1 MADIKA
7 LLKDARKL
15 IDEKNFKEAQECCK
29 NILRKDKQNY
39 FGLVLLGKSLQD
51 SDQAPLA
58 YQKAIASKPD
68 HPLAWQGLANY
79 YERIE
84 NESNKIKLITVYN
97 EMLNLPM
104 EEEKTTEII
113 TKLGQ
118 LGCALKSKESLKML
132 ATYLTKDLPNTLC
145 HTAEKHFIDLLKADI
160 PSEEDT
166 IPLILN
172 VLQKLY
178 KDDPRDSLE
187 ILQCKLIIQKPN
199 LASAVEEIISLKF
212 FPSNVLLREWLCKQ
226 LCIKYVEKMSFC
238 ELNIEQHIDTI
249 SEGIMNSKYPSLLR
263 SMICFDKGLYLEAYK
278 QCVPLVNYQEADV
291 TEATFIIKC
300 TIMLKKWSVTQKL
313 ATNFMTKV
321 KDQHFAVV
329 LKRFLFLSL
338 TKQQKWKQSIN
349 IAKDIAIDS
358 MEPFELASLA
368 ECYIEANEP
377 VDHVLKHLETTD
389 YYKQLQALLLQKQN
403 KYDEVIKLLK
413 ESENSIEVYYL
424 GKAYWEMKQ
433 YDKCLMSLLKAAKL
447 NPDHA
452 DTFLYLGHYY
462 YHHKSDLQKA
472 KKCYEKAHSLNAISM
487 NIAKSLSEIYV
498 KLQQKDADFEL
509 LNGLAKNISTTES
522 WVNFRLGLH
531 YLNKREWENAILNFR
546 NVIKNNQSD
555 TTAFECLADAYYS
568 RGSYTSALRAY
579 NKVMTLDPS
588 KSAHC
593 LTRIGHIYSLLTQ
606 YQEAISTFE
615 KVFIIEPYSF
625 LALKGISETWMRVA
639 KKKIEANMYGSAR
652 DCAQYAIDYITKA
665 LSKQNQYL
673 CFWKLLADNLMFI
686 TKLPDKYSFVYMP
699 QLSKEGGENFEIT
712 KKTKLEIFPQAIACY
727 SHIAKQKQQVS
738 SYDLALAYLSFY
750 HETKKVVNCHI
761 AFNLTLNCIKEG
773 PTVWRNWNL
782 LGKIC
787 LAIKKYEIAQ
797 HCFIKA
803 LSVTRK
809 WSVAKIW
816 CNLGTLYLKLK
827 LYKLSNYC
835 FSRGQSALP
844 SHPHSW
850 IGQGLIA
857 EAIREEEAMDLFRH
871 ASRLGYHPESALG
884 YADWVCRTLKNNKYK
899 DNSESKYEIE
909 GLFAIPYAID
919 LVEWY
924 CNFQPT
930 DACAYNLMGIL
941 QERFGL
947 LRSAIQSYEKAFKYA
962 EDENKNK
969 ILLNIGRIFVRLER
983 YDEAIKIFKA
993 ITEASFD
1000 STTGLAL
1007 ALYKKGLYEESYSVY
1022 DTALHWL
1029 SNEDA
1034 EKADL
1039 LVAMAGI
1046 VYMYKGADDAKTLLF
1061 HSIQIA
1067 QKKPTAHSL
1076 FAICSLGLI
1085 HSDQS
1090 LSKLALG
1097 ELRKYEMESEYGFDI
1112 GFLKSYLSVCEDNM
1126 DQAIKLLSDCL
1137 HDHPSNALLWFCMA
1151 QYCLRSADTMAKVA
1165 SCCAQKALCSAHY
1178 GEYDCDFGKILASAS
1193 IAEHIAGDRV
1203 KAMLLAKEGL
1213 HKYPNQPEIWAALLF
1228 SLLSHNI
1235 WMENKTWLLGASG
1248 YMRKYLNMSR
1258 PLGRWVNLME
1268 KKLGKTL

>member
-1 MADIKA
+1 MADIKI

-68 HPLAWQGLANY
+68 HALAWQGLANY
-79 YERIE
+79 YERKE
-84 NESNKIKLITVYN
+84 NNSEKVKLFAIYN
-97 EMLNLPM
+97 EMLNLQV
-104 EEEKTTEII
+104 EEEKAVEII
-113 TKLGQ
+113 SKLGQ
-118 LGCALKSKESLKML
+118 LGFALKSKESLSIL
-132 ATYLTKDLPNTLC
+132 ANYLDKNPVPTLYNA
-145 HTAEKHFIDLLKADI
+145 AEKQFLDLLKADI
-160 PSEEDT
+160 SIDEEA
-166 IPLILN
+166 IPVILKI
-172 VLQKLY
+172 LQKIY
-178 KDDPRDSLE
+178 SEDPNDSLE
-187 ILQCKLIIQKPN
+187 IMQCKIIIQKSDY
-199 LASAVEEIISLKF
+199 LCAVEEIIHLKF
-212 FPSNVLLREWLCKQ
+212 FSTNVLLREWLCKQ
-226 LCIKYVEKMSFC
+226 LCSKYVENMSFC
-238 ELNIEQHIDTI
+238 DFKIEQHIDII

-263 SMICFDKGLYLEAYK
+263 SMICYDKGMYLEAYK
-278 QCVPLVNYQEADV
+278 QCVPLVNYHEADI
-291 TEATFIIKC
+291 TEATFIIQC

-313 ATNFMTKV
+313 ASNFLTKV
-321 KDQHFAVV
+321 KDQKFSVV
-329 LKRFLFLSL
+329 LRRFLILSL
-338 TKQQKWKQSIN
+338 TKQQKWKQAIN
-349 IAKDIAIDS
+349 NAKEITIDS
-358 MEPFELASLA
+358 LDTLELASLA

-377 VDHVLKHLETTD
+377 AEHIMKLLETSN
-389 YYKQLQALLLQKQN
+389 YYKQLQALLLQKDG
-403 KYDEVIKLLK
+403 KYDEVVDLL
-413 ESENSIEVYYL
+413 EGSADNALEVFYL
-424 GKAYWEMKQ
+424 GKSYWELKQ
-433 YDKCLMSLLKAAKL
+433 YNKCLINLLKAAKL

-452 DTFLYLGHYY
+452 DTFLYLGHF
-462 YHHKSDLQKA
+462 YHHHKADLDKA
-472 KKCYEKAHSLNAISM
+472 KKCYEKAHNLNSISTV
-487 NIAKSLSEIYV
+487 IAKSLSEIYV

-509 LNGLAKNISTTES
+509 LNTLTKNISTIDP
-522 WVNFRLGLH
+522 WINFRLGLH
-531 YLNKREWENAILNFR
+531 YLNRREWENAILNFR
-546 NVIKNNQSD
+546 NVIKINHNN

-579 NKVMTLDPS
+579 NRVITLDPS
-588 KSAHC
+588 KAAHC

-606 YQEAISTFE
+606 YEEAISTFE
-615 KVFIIEPYSF
+615 KVFQIEPYSF
-625 LALKGISETWMRVA
+625 LALKGISETWMRIA
-639 KKKIEANMYGSAR
+639 KKKVDAKIYGTAR

-686 TKLPDKYSFVYMP
+686 TKLPDKYSYVYII
-699 QLSKEGGENFEIT
+699 QLSKESGNNFDT
-712 KKTKLEIFPQAIACY
+712 SKKNKIEIFPQAIACY
-727 SHIAKQKQQVS
+727 SHIAKQKQQVT
-738 SYDLALAYLSFY
+738 SYDLAAAYLAFY

-761 AFNLTLNCIKEG
+761 SFNLTLNCIKEK
-773 PTVWRNWNL
+773 PSLWRNWNL

-803 LSVTRK
+803 LLVTRK

-844 SHPHSW
+844 SHPQSW

-899 DNSESKYEIE
+899 ENTESKYEIE
-909 GLFAIPYAID
+909 GLYAIPYAVD

-924 CNFQPT
+924 CNFESSN
-930 DACAYNLMGIL
+930 ACAYNILGIL
-941 QERFGL
+941 QERCGL
-947 LRSAIQSYEKAFKYA
+947 LRSAIQSYEKALKYA
-962 EDENKNK
+962 DDENKKN
-969 ILLNIGRIFVRLER
+969 ITLLNIGRILFRIEK
-983 YDEAIKIFKA
+983 YDEAIKIYKA

-1007 ALYKKGLYEESYSVY
+1007 ALFKKGLYEEAYSVY

-1029 SNEDA
+1029 SNEDG

-1046 VYMYKGADDAKTLLF
+1046 VYMFKGADDAKTLLF
-1061 HSIQIA
+1061 HSIQIS

-1097 ELRKYEMESEYGFDI
+1097 ELRKYERDSEYGFDI
-1112 GFLKSYLSVCEDNM
+1112 GFLKSYLSVCENNM

-1151 QYCLRSADTMAKVA
+1151 QYCLRTANTKAKVA
-1165 SCCAQKALCSAHY
+1165 SSCAQKALCSAHY
-1178 GEYDCDFGKILASAS
+1178 GEYDCNYGKILASAS
-1193 IAEHIAGDRV
+1193 IAEHMAGDRI
-1203 KAMLLAKEGL
+1203 KALLLAKDGL
-1213 HKYPNQPEIWAALLF
+1213 HMYPNQPEIWAALLF
-1228 SLLSHNI
+1228 SLLSHKV
-1235 WMENKTWLLGASG
+1235 WMDKKNWFLGATG
-1248 YMRKYLNMSR
+1248 HMRKHLNISR
-1258 PLGRWVNLME
+1258 PLGRWVILME
-1268 KKLGKTL
+1268 KKLSK

>member
-39 FGLVLLGKSLQD
+39 FGLVLLGKALED

-68 HPLAWQGLANY
+68 HALAWQGLANY
-79 YERIE
+79 YERKE
-84 NESNKIKLITVYN
+84 NNADKVKLISIYN
-97 EMLNLPM
+97 EMLNLQM
-104 EEEKTTEII
+104 EEEKTIEII
-113 TKLGQ
+113 SKLGQ
-118 LGCALKSKESLKML
+118 LGCALKSKECLNNMANYIIKELGSALFQ
-132 ATYLTKDLPNTLC
+132 C
-145 HTAEKHFIDLLKADI
+145 AEKQFLELLKADI
-160 PSEEDT
+160 PCDEEI
-166 IPLILN
+166 IPVILN
-172 VLQKLY
+172 VLHKIY
-178 KDDPRDSLE
+178 NEDPRDSLE
-187 ILQCKLIIQKPN
+187 ILQCKVIIQKSDF
-199 LASAVEEIISLKF
+199 ASAVEEIINLNF
-212 FPSNVLLREWLCKQ
+212 FSSNVLLREWLCKQ

-238 ELNIEQHIDTI
+238 NFDIEQHIDTI

-263 SMICFDKGLYLEAYK
+263 SMICYDKGLYLEAYK
-278 QCVPLVNYQEADV
+278 QCVPLVNYHEADV

-313 ATNFMTKV
+313 ATNFLNKV
-321 KDQHFAVV
+321 KTQEFGIV

-338 TKQQKWKQSIN
+338 TKQQKWQQAIN
-349 IAKDIAIDS
+349 SAKDVATDL

-368 ECYIEANEP
+368 ECYMELNEP
-377 VDHVLKHLETTD
+377 AEHIMKHLEATD
-389 YYKQLQALLLQKQN
+389 YYKPLQALLLQKQN
-403 KYDEVIKLLK
+403 KYDEVVNLLQD
-413 ESENSIEVYYL
+413 SNNALDVFYL
-424 GKAYWEMKQ
+424 GKAYWELKQ
-433 YDKCLMSLLKAAKL
+433 YDKCLVNLLKAAKL

-452 DTFLYLGHYY
+452 DTFLYLGHFYH
-462 YHHKSDLQKA
+462 HHKSDLQKA
-472 KKCYEKAHSLNAISM
+472 RKCYEKAHSLNTINA
-487 NIAKSLSEIYV
+487 NIVKSLSEIYV
-498 KLQQKDADFEL
+498 KLHLKEADFEL
-509 LNGLAKNISTTES
+509 LQELSKNASTTEP
-522 WVNFRLGLH
+522 WVYFRLGLH

-546 NVIKNNQSD
+546 NVIKINHND

-579 NKVMTLDPS
+579 NRVMTLDPG
-588 KSAHC
+588 KSEHC

-606 YQEAISTFE
+606 YEEAISTFE
-615 KVFIIEPYSF
+615 KVFLIEPYSY
-625 LALKGISETWMRVA
+625 LALKGIAETWMRIA
-639 KKKIEANMYGSAR
+639 KKKVEAKIYGTAR

-686 TKLPDKYSFVYMP
+686 TKLPNKYAYVYMP
-699 QLSKEGGENFEIT
+699 QLTKVDGNIGET
-712 KKTKLEIFPQAIACY
+712 MKKDKLEIFPQAIACY
-727 SHIAKQKQQVS
+727 SHIAKQKQQIS
-738 SYDLALAYLSFY
+738 SYDLAYAYLAFY

-761 AFNLTLNCIKEG
+761 SFNLTLNCIKEK

-803 LSVTRK
+803 LLVTRK

-844 SHPHSW
+844 SHPQSW
-850 IGQGLIA
+850 IGQALIA

-884 YADWVCRTLKNNKYK
+884 YADWVCRTLKNNQYK
-899 DNSESKYEIE
+899 ENSEAKYEIE
-909 GLFAIPYAID
+909 GLHAVPYGID

-924 CNFQPT
+924 CNFESSN
-930 DACAYNLMGIL
+930 ACAFNILGIL
-941 QERFGL
+941 QERYGL

-962 EDENKNK
+962 EEENKNK
-969 ILLNIGRIFVRLER
+969 TLLNIGRILVRMEE

-1000 STTGLAL
+1000 STTSLAL

-1029 SNEDA
+1029 SNEDS

-1061 HSIQIA
+1061 HSIQIS

-1097 ELRKYEMESEYGFDI
+1097 ELKKYERDSEYGFDI
-1112 GFLKSYLSVCEDNM
+1112 GFLKSYLSVCENNM
-1126 DQAIKLLSDCL
+1126 DQAIKLLSDSL

-1151 QYCLRSADTMAKVA
+1151 QYCLRTANTKAKVA
-1165 SCCAQKALCSAHY
+1165 SCCAQKALCSAHH
-1178 GEYDCDFGKILASAS
+1178 GEYNCNFGNILASAS
-1193 IAEHIAGDRV
+1193 IAEHLAGDHV
-1203 KAMLLAKEGL
+1203 KAFLLAKQGL
-1213 HKYPNQPEIWAALLF
+1213 HMYPNQAEIWAALLF
-1228 SLLSHNI
+1228 SLLSHKL
-1235 WMENKTWLLGASG
+1235 WMDNKTWLLGASG
-1248 YMRKYLNMSR
+1248 HMRKHLNISR
-1258 PLGRWVNLME
+1258 PLGRWVILME
-1268 KKLGKTL
+1268 KKLGK